1 MSQVLYR
8 YWTCLV
14 WFRGRFRLTTRLLNY
29 LMTLKVLCMIDSF
42 SIKDEET
49 GNIQRNAWNETD
61 YGIVI
66 LTEFWEIRFKCKI
79 INIDSPWD
87 SFTTFF
93 FIQMSWIVES
103 AICIKIS
110 IFMFIILLQLYRCT
124 LIWSTLTYILDRPG

>member
-1 MSQVLYR
+1 
-8 YWTCLV
+8 
-14 WFRGRFRLTTRLLNY
+14 
-29 LMTLKVLCMIDSF
+29 MTLKVLCMIDSF

-93 FIQMSWIVES
+93 LSKWVGSLSQQS
-103 AICIKIS
+103 ALKYQYFCLLFCCSCI
-110 IFMFIILLQLYRCT
+110 
-124 LIWSTLTYILDRPG
+124 DAP